1 MALNG
6 GPPWR
11 GPESVPRIF
20 AAQGQTSFVLP
31 RAKFT
36 TWHPGLTG
44 LQTPLM
50 LHVICCPDVI
60 VCPDA
65 CGLD

>member
-1 MALNG
+1 LGTAAFAVREQG
-6 GPPWR
+6 AGCQGSR
-11 GPESVPRIF
+11 FF

-60 VCPDA
+60 V
-65 CGLD
+65 